1 MRMSDDL
8 RSYLL
13 DGVAADRREEIE
25 GSYFADPAALERLDA
40 TEQDLIEAYLAG
52 KLDAGTRVRFE
63 QTCLTTPARQHRLD
77 TTRRLMAAS
86 AAAAPASLRT
96 RWTPYIAVAAS
107 LLILAAAGWWMRPF
121 GPRTAAGPEPSRVA
135 TGADRPPL
143 PAPPPQAAPSI
154 LALALSPLNPRGPG
168 ATPALIL
175 PPGTAT
181 LRLDLEAVG
190 TGTGV
195 PRPLAV
201 VQTVDGAEVWRG
213 EGRGADGRQGWTVAV
228 PATRLMPDDYVLA
241 LLDPGRP
248 EADREL
254 FRYFFRIRAR

>member
-1 MRMSDDL
+1 MSDDL

-13 DGVAADRREEIE
+13 DEVATDRREAIE
-25 GSYFADPAALERLDA
+25 ASYFADPAALERLDA

-52 KLDAGTRVRFE
+52 ELDAGMRARFE
-63 QTCLTTPARQHRLD
+63 RTCLTTPTRQHRLD

-86 AAAAPASLRT
+86 AAAPASQRT
-96 RWTPYIAVAAS
+96 RWAPYLALAAS
-107 LLILAAAGWWMRPF
+107 LLIFAAGWWMRPL
-121 GPRTAAGPEPSRVA
+121 GPRAGAGPEASRVA
-135 TGADRPPL
+135 TGAARPPL
-143 PAPPPQAAPSI
+143 PAPPPEAAPSV

-175 PPGTAT
+175 PPGTAA

-190 TGTGV
+190 TGPAV

-213 EGRGADGRQGWTVAV
+213 EGQGADGRHGWTVAV
-228 PATRLMPDDYVLA
+228 PAARLMADDYVLV
-241 LLDPGRP
+241 LFDPGRP

>member
-1 MRMSDDL
+1 MSMSDDL

-13 DGVAADRREEIE
+13 DEVTADRREAIE
-25 GSYFADPAALERLDA
+25 ASYFADPAALERLDA
-40 TEQDLIEAYLAG
+40 AEQDLIEAYLAG
-52 KLDAGTRVRFE
+52 ELDAGWRARFE
-63 QTCLTTPARQHRLD
+63 QTCLTTPSRQHRLD

-86 AAAAPASLRT
+86 VAVAPASPRT
-96 RWTPYIAVAAS
+96 RWAPYLALAAS
-107 LLILAAAGWWMRPF
+107 LLIVAAAGWWMRPF
-121 GPRTAAGPEPSRVA
+121 GPRTGAGPEPSRVA
-135 TGADRPPL
+135 TGAARPL
-143 PAPPPQAAPSI
+143 PAPPPEAASDI
-154 LALALSPLNPRGPG
+154 LALALSPLNPRGSG

-175 PPGTAT
+175 PPGIAT

-190 TGTGV
+190 TGPGV

-213 EGRGADGRQGWTVAV
+213 EGQESDGRQGWTVAV
-228 PATRLMPDDYVLA
+228 PAPRLMPDDYVLV